1 MDHAIAN
8 DLLEN
13 FSDMINNVDGR
24 NHMIQVSMDRTS
36 PNWKYFDLLQKGRV
50 ENEQHNLNDTGSCS
64 LHIIHGAFKTG
75 EERSGWNMKAVLKD
89 PFKILHDT
97 PARGEDYISI
107 TGEERFPLFFC
118 VTQLVEDTVVTDWL
132 IEI

>member
-13 FSDMINNVDGR
+13 FSDIINNVDGR

-36 PNWKYFDLLQKGRV
+36 PNWKFFNLLQKDKV
-50 ENEQHNLNDTGSCS
+50 ENKQHNLNDTGSCS

-75 EERSGWNMKAVLKD
+75 EERSGWLEYES
-89 PFKILHDT
+89 
-97 PARGEDYISI
+97 RS
-107 TGEERFPLFFC
+107 
-118 VTQLVEDTVVTDWL
+118 
-132 IEI
+132 